1 MFGFS
6 QFFSDNTFVSHTTL
20 ALISSLFN
28 VAHLFRGA
36 LKAAAVQI
44 TVEKSPSQQFT
55 GQQFRFGLHV
65 ENVAEPDHDA
75 ATKSHKSFVNDESK
89 LAQPL
94 Q

>member
-6 QFFSDNTFVSHTTL
+6 QFFSKNTFVSHTTL

-75 ATKSHKSFVNDESK
+75 AAEPQHGFEADEDN
-89 LAQPL
+89 LE
-94 Q
+94 